1 MADRAGRPARPGA
14 DWARNHGRYVLA
26 RRWSGLGDCLV
37 SLLAAHRYA
46 KATGRALVVDWRH
59 SSYAPPERNLFALVF
74 EPPGVWDG
82 VPVLADDR
90 VADFAHA
97 GPCWPPVWNMIGLD
111 AAPDQGERG
120 DARAA
125 AALVES
131 GVDVAEP
138 VVVFDGCIAP
148 QAPPADVARRRLLAL
163 RVRETFAAS
172 VADFRAARFA
182 GRPVV
187 GVHVRHGNGGVIG
200 DHARWW
206 INPGAAML
214 AISDTIRAAVD
225 ELCGR
230 CEGPAVVFVAT
241 DSAEIEAT
249 LRQLV
254 PGMIT
259 RAKAFRPAGA
269 GELHRWAGSA
279 GGLHDAM
286 VEMLLLAEVDV
297 LLRYPP
303 GSYYSYWGATM
314 GHGTTLAPPAPVPGS
329 VPRPGW
335 H

>member
-1 MADRAGRPARPGA
+1 MAERAGRRARPGP
-14 DWARNHGRYVLA
+14 DRARGHGRYVLA

-97 GPCWPPVWNMIGLD
+97 GPCWPPAWNTIGLD

-120 DARAA
+120 DAGAA
-125 AALVES
+125 AALIES

-148 QAPPADVARRRLLAL
+148 VAPPADVARRRLLAL
-163 RVRETFAAS
+163 RVRETFVAS

-214 AISDTIRAAVD
+214 AISDAIRAAAAALRLRLQV
-225 ELCGR
+225 E
-230 CEGPAVVFVAT
+230 PAVYVAT
-241 DSAEIEAT
+241 DSPEVEAV

-254 PGMIT
+254 PGMVT
-259 RAKAFRPAGA
+259 RPKAFRPAGA

-314 GHGTTLAPPAPVPGS
+314 GRRPPDAPPAPVPGS
-329 VPRPGW
+329 VPWFGW
-335 H
+335 P